1 MESVMLANAAKL
13 LIAALLVAGCYEG
26 WEYERD
32 GKGDGETP
40 TGLPSTKPLYA
51 VLFEPIV
58 MSSSAIQSARC
69 FPEIGLREYR
79 QAEWSQ
85 RQAAAFRV
93 VVESAERPYVVQRDI
108 ASSDCNS
115 LAALI
120 GAASN
125 PSTWPDGV
133 PPPDPL
139 DRISLHVRFVMW
151 QNDPSG
157 TPPGVVTAP
166 HWAVMAEFRESGRK
180 GDSGLYQIVSGT
192 GRGYFAAWAATQNN
206 PLLATPIQTVDP
218 TPVGIAARSA
228 TIAADS
234 EAFRSWLLGFAR

>member
-1 MESVMLANAAKL
+1 MLASAVKSL
-13 LIAALLVAGCYEG
+13 LFIFLACSCYEG
-26 WEYERD
+26 WEYERQ
-32 GKGDGETP
+32 GDGTGKEDP
-40 TGLPSTKPLYA
+40 TNLPTNKPLYA

-58 MSSSAIQSARC
+58 MSSSAVQSSRC
-69 FPEIGLREYR
+69 FSDIGLREYR

-85 RQAAAFRV
+85 RQAAAYRA
-93 VVESAERPYVVQRDI
+93 VVESAERPYLVQRDI

-125 PSTWPDGV
+125 PNTWPDGV

-139 DRISLHVRFVMW
+139 DRNSVHVRFVMW

-157 TPPGVVTAP
+157 SPPAVVTAG

-192 GRGYFAAWAATQNN
+192 GRGYFATWAGTQ
-206 PLLATPIQTVDP
+206 PGSLIASPIQNVDP
-218 TPVGIAARSA
+218 SPAGIAARSA
-228 TIAADS
+228 TIGSDS
-234 EAFRSWLLGFAR
+234 AAFRNWLLGFAR